1 MSGKQARFQYKQDIE
16 LRHHDSTSQAQ
27 QITAPRTLREHIA
40 QMTID
45 NEPKLIRGTGIIA
58 TIGPASQTLEKLTKM
73 IDNGMNIC
81 RMNFSHGSYEYHL
94 ETINKVREAAKHS
107 APHPVAIALDTKGP
121 EIRTGKMK
129 ADGDTTY
136 VKGQALHLT
145 CDPQFSDKCDS
156 ELLYID
162 YPSLTTSVVVGGEI
176 LIGDG
181 LFALEVVEIVDS
193 LNLNAKVKNDATIG
207 NNKNCN
213 LPGAVIDLP
222 AVSEKDI
229 QDLQFGVKNG
239 VDMIFASF
247 IRKKQDIADIRA
259 VLGEAGKD
267 ILIISKIENHE
278 GIYNIDEIIEAT
290 DGVMV
295 ARGDMGMEIPLHKVF
310 CAQKMIIARCNQ
322 AGKPVICA
330 TQMLE
335 SMVENPRPTRAEASD
350 VANAVLDGADCVML
364 SGESA
369 KGAYPVE
376 SVRVMHNICR
386 EAEGAIFHLQL
397 YDEMKNLKP
406 FTDAAETI
414 AISAVSAAFKI
425 GAAAIFVLTTSG
437 RTAHLLSQ
445 YRPRCPIVVVTRN
458 PTVARQCHLYRGL
471 FPLEYHEERADNW
484 SEDVNKRVQFGMQK
498 GHEMGFI
505 RSGSFVV
512 FVCGWKPGQSSTN
525 TVRVLQVSDNDVI
538 LGRSDEASLKFE

>member
-1 MSGKQARFQYKQDIE
+1 MSGKEARFQYKKDIE
-16 LRHHDSTSQAQ
+16 LRHDNPSAQ
-27 QITAPRTLREHIA
+27 SNQVHPRTLREHIA
-40 QMTID
+40 QMSID
-45 NEPKLIRGTGIIA
+45 NEPKLIRGSGIIC
-58 TIGPASQTLEKLTKM
+58 TIGPACQTVEKLTEM

-81 RMNFSHGSYEYHL
+81 RMNFSHGSYDYHQ
-94 ETINKVREAAKHS
+94 ETINMVREAAKHS

-129 ADGDTTY
+129 GKDETTY
-136 VKGQALHLT
+136 VKHQALRLT
-145 CDPQFSDKCDS
+145 CDPKLKDDCDE

-162 YPSLTTSVVVGGEI
+162 YPSLTKSVVPGGEI

-181 LFALEVVEIVDS
+181 LFALEVEEVVDEMT
-193 LNLNAKVKNDATIG
+193 LKAKVLNDATIG

-229 QDLQFGVKNG
+229 KDLEFGVTNG
-239 VDMIFASF
+239 VDMVFASF
-247 IRKKQDIADIRA
+247 VRKKQDIIDIRA
-259 VLGEAGKD
+259 VLGEKGKD

-369 KGAYPVE
+369 KGAYPIE
-376 SVRVMHNICR
+376 SVKVMHNICR

-414 AISAVSAAFKI
+414 AISAVSAAFKMR
-425 GAAAIFVLTTSG
+425 AAAIFVLTTSG

-445 YRPRCPIVVVTRN
+445 YRPRCPIVVVTRT
-458 PTVARQCHLYRGL
+458 PHVARQCHLYRGL
-471 FPLEYHEERADNW
+471 FPLEYHEERAANW
-484 SEDVNKRVQFGMQK
+484 SDDVNKRVQFAIQK

-538 LGRSDEASLKFE
+538 MGRTDEANLKFYE